1 VRDFNQKTHSSATV
15 RADYDCSGRVFVCVC
30 KHMDCINR
38 VIAQREGWYL
48 VDKAEFVLQ

>member
-1 VRDFNQKTHSSATV
+1 VQLYEPTMIALGG
-15 RADYDCSGRVFVCVC
+15 CLCVC